1 MESFSTVRIV
11 VATALLSPEGKVL
24 MQQRPADKQHGGL
37 WEFPGG
43 KVEPGET
50 LESAVVREIDEELG
64 VRVDPAMLFPLSF
77 ATEPP
82 RAGHRPILL
91 VLFGLREWAGE
102 AQALESG
109 TTVRWVTESELANL
123 PMPPLDVPLARA
135 VIPFL
140 EGVAKGNG
148 PS

>member
-24 MQQRPADKQHGGL
+24 MQQRPAGKQHGGL

-43 KVEPGET
+43 KVEQGET

-64 VRVDPAMLFPLSF
+64 VMVDPAMLFPVSF

-82 RAGHRPILL
+82 LPGHRPILL
-91 VLFGLREWAGE
+91 ALFGLRDWAGE
-102 AQALESG
+102 ALALEPG
-109 TTVRWVTESELANL
+109 TSVRWVTASELAGL

-135 VIPFL
+135 VIPLL
-140 EGVAKGNG
+140 EGVAKGKG